1 MIYAKKYYGV
11 TENHFGLDWRI
22 CLYREKG
29 QFFFGLECL
38 TTQNLQNWSLNSFI
52 ESNLKSSSGIIKNLK
67 VERFSESGNCWKST
81 KFNQLKKLVPDE
93 ILFVEFSVKLSKN
106 MENPNNLDSNIF
118 LIVGNNRFPICK
130 KFLLS
135 QSSHFRSTIPDN
147 DKKIIEILLSNIKI
161 EDFIEF
167 QDVLHGRI
175 QISDQNVNPVLEI
188 AKKYSFE
195 FVLKKCKNFLTKNS
209 NFSTVEKMKLA
220 REFDLEELKDH
231 LKSLDE
237 SENCAISTDSLKC
250 TVCYEIFPGAPMIV
264 QCGHSFC
271 ISCVENLKK
280 SSSAYCPICRKYVN
294 FSNAV
299 PNFTLKNVL
308 DSLEELGKNEKRPF
322 ENTKNITIE
331 RLQEQN
337 SQLEREKETAE
348 DDLRFAETFI
358 DEYWSQIQHLKA
370 QSVQRNSTARKYK
383 FLFIG
388 VCGLL
393 VILIY
398 QYHQLELSITKHKCW
413 FF

>member
-1 MIYAKKYYGV
+1 MTDPPAKNFSIRLEFRNLQSMIYAKKYYGV
-11 TENHFGLDWRI
+11 TENHFGLDCIFQTKNFWNHGFFEI
-22 CLYREKG
+22 
-29 QFFFGLECL
+29 FAFFGFNDFLKTL
-38 TTQNLQNWSLNSFI
+38 KILN
-52 ESNLKSSSGIIKNLK
+52 
-67 VERFSESGNCWKST
+67 
-81 KFNQLKKLVPDE
+81 
-93 ILFVEFSVKLSKN
+93 
-106 MENPNNLDSNIF
+106 
-118 LIVGNNRFPICK
+118 
-130 KFLLS
+130 FLLS

-195 FVLKKCKNFLTKNS
+195 FVLKKCENFLIKNS
-209 NFSTVEKMKLA
+209 NFSTVEKMKKLA
-220 REFDLEELKDH
+220 REFDLEELQVSSKRPS
-231 LKSLDE
+231 KSLYE

-250 TVCYEIFPGAPMIV
+250 TVCYEIFPGAPIIV

-271 ISCVENLKK
+271 ISCLENLKK

-294 FSNAV
+294 FSTAV

-337 SQLEREKETAE
+337 SQLEREKETAK

-358 DEYWSQIQHLKA
+358 NDYWSQIQHLKA
-370 QSVQRNSTARKYK
+370 QSAQRNSTARKYK
-383 FLFIG
+383 FLFFG
-388 VCGLL
+388 LCGLL
-393 VILIY
+393 VISIY
-398 QYHQLELSITKHKCW
+398 QYYQKLFLFYYFPIYLIS
-413 FF
+413 F

>member
-1 MIYAKKYYGV
+1 MTDPPAKNFSIRLEFRNLQSIIYAKKYYGV

-38 TTQNLQNWSLNSFI
+38 TTQNLQN
-52 ESNLKSSSGIIKNLK
+52 
-67 VERFSESGNCWKST
+67 C
-81 KFNQLKKLVPDE
+81 
-93 ILFVEFSVKLSKN
+93 VKLLKN

-118 LIVGNNRFPICK
+118 LIVGNNRFPIYK

-195 FVLKKCKNFLTKNS
+195 FVLKKCGNFLTKNS

-231 LKSLDE
+231 LKSLYE

-250 TVCYEIFPGAPMIV
+250 TVCYEIFPGDPMIV

-271 ISCVENLKK
+271 SSCLENLKK
-280 SSSAYCPICRKYVN
+280 SSSANCPICRKYVN

-322 ENTKNITIE
+322 ENTKNITK
-331 RLQEQN
+331 R
-337 SQLEREKETAE
+337 S
-348 DDLRFAETFI
+348 
-358 DEYWSQIQHLKA
+358 
-370 QSVQRNSTARKYK
+370 
-383 FLFIG
+383 
-388 VCGLL
+388 
-393 VILIY
+393 
-398 QYHQLELSITKHKCW
+398 
-413 FF
+413 